1 MDRAVGV
8 RVPVERTGLPHMLPT
23 VRAAAMVQWA
33 RGITFARHTRMDVA
47 QLQAFCRTF
56 PDAAA
61 TPYGPPDN
69 WLVYDVRGRKFAY
82 FKTSEPER
90 WRFSVRVSPDR
101 FVELTE
107 VPGVRPAR
115 WRGRYGWVTI
125 VDVAAFPADYLRT
138 LVQASY
144 ERARRGPGR

>member
-1 MDRAVGV
+1 MVRARARAPEEAGAADPRLTV
-8 RVPVERTGLPHMLPT
+8 TGLRRLCG
-23 VRAAAMVQWA
+23 A
-33 RGITFARHTRMDVA
+33 
-47 QLQAFCRTF
+47 L

-61 TPYGPPDN
+61 TTYGPPEN
-69 WLVYDVRGRKFAY
+69 WLVYTVRGRKFAY

-90 WRFSVRVSPDR
+90 WRFSVRVTPER

-125 VDVAAFPADYLRT
+125 VDVARFPGGYLRE
-138 LVQASY
+138 LVEASY
-144 ERARRGPGR
+144 GRARRGRG